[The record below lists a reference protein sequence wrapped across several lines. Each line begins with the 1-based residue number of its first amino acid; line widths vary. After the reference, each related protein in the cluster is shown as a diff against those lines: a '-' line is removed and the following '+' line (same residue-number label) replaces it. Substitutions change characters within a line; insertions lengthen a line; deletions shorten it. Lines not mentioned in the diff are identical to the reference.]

1 MISRLALFAL
11 VALLGSAST
20 LADALCEFKAFKI
33 SVDFEGGAAAACEQ
47 SGKAAVLLTIKPE
60 NTPINN
66 SPWYAFKVESER
78 LGRVDVK
85 LEYQDGTHRYT
96 PKLSSDG
103 VKWIEYPADRLI
115 VGDDKSY
122 TAFSVPIKGGV
133 TWVAAQPLLGLEAY
147 QQWWSPLTRDSALE
161 YSVIGESLERRDLPR
176 LIALDEQEELLII
189 LGRQHPPETTGA
201 VAMMAFVDRLFAG
214 DELSNRFLKRVG
226 VVIYPFINRDGVQH
240 GHWRHNLD
248 GTDLNRDWGPF
259 EQPEPRQVNQ
269 DITGLVTAH
278 NLKPGYM
285 LDFHST
291 WYDVFYTQKD
301 SDYILRS
308 EITGAWL
315 GAFEQSMREIEPD
328 FKLNRKSSHNPNSPT
343 SKSYFFE
350 TYGIPATTYEIGDD
364 APITRIQEYA
374 RRSAVTFMQS
384 WLNEAPWYE

>member
-1 MISRLALFAL
+1 MVSRLVLLAL

-122 TAFSVPIKGGV
+122 TAFSVPIKVGV

-147 QQWWSPLTRDSALE
+147 QQWWSPLTRNSALE

-226 VVIYPFINRDGVQH
+226 VVIYPFINRDGVQY
-240 GHWRHNLD
+240 GHWRHNL
-248 GTDLNRDWGPF
+248 GGKDLNRDWGPF

-301 SDYILRS
+301 SDYTLR
-308 EITGAWL
+308 TGMTRSWL
-315 GAFEQSMREIEPD
+315 EAFEQSMRQIEPD
-328 FKLNRKSSHNPNSPT
+328 FELNRKSSHNPNSPT